1 MSPVEIPAW
10 TPPWRVT
17 VRDRLIRVSAAHVRG
32 EERWEC
38 PTQIAVKARPTV
50 QVDRDPSVRPTYP
63 PFHSFALGLA
73 RDAAYAVMASGA
85 DPEVALEQ
93 VCATSTGDVADAAR
107 EVAREALQGYL
118 IAVAR
123 LRDTGELPAETVV
136 REFFAADEPDRG
148 GFAAPPGQIDVRV
161 EWSAWGLLH
170 VSRDGADRE
179 YHVLTWEQAGTRRR
193 EPAYL
198 AVYARV
204 AADAVMKQEG
214 SLWRERWPAAPS
226 QPGAAQRVRVREI
239 GMLDAS
245 DALLLDIT
253 ADEARERFADVVSE
267 RVHVLGGGAFNPG
280 GRCASCPVRYEC
292 PGIARMPGVLG
303 VAGPALW
310 TRALSP
316 GDLTTTRTC
325 TWQVHLEREL
335 SLPRARRETTEA
347 MVRGTHLHSWLEHAH
362 GRLVPCSAEDLP
374 LPGEGLGDVA
384 ELLGWDEQAYA
395 ALRPFLMQHVAVCP
409 LQREDIVA
417 AYPEQS
423 LTAWDTDVDVV
434 MSTRADLVVELADG
448 YLVRETKSVGAH
460 HEMPQTAAEIF
471 ERYPQVAVTLCMLAD
486 GLDPVAGTVVDESRT
501 ARIEVEILRPD
512 GHEVRGFDTTDA
524 EAVLVARA
532 TIAEPID
539 TLLYSPAEPT
549 VGRHCAW
556 CPVSRWC
563 SAYRAQAVGPTG
575 EAVDLDLSGAGD
587 ERPRMSLLAYAEAVS
602 VEADADIPF

>member
-1 MSPVEIPAW
+1 MSQVEIPPW
-10 TPPWRVT
+10 TPPWRVV

-38 PTQIAVKARPTV
+38 PTQIAVKARPTL

-73 RDAAYAVMASGA
+73 RDAAYAVMSSGT
-85 DPEVALEQ
+85 DPEVALDQ
-93 VCATSTGDVADAAR
+93 VCATSNGDVADAAR
-107 EVAREALQGYL
+107 TVAREALQGYL

-136 REFFAADEPDRG
+136 REFFAVDE
-148 GFAAPPGQIDVRV
+148 IDVRV
-161 EWSAWGLLH
+161 EWSAWGLMH

-179 YHVLTWEQAGTRRR
+179 FHVLTWEQAGARRR
-193 EPAYL
+193 DPAYL

-204 AADAVMKQEG
+204 AADALMKQEG
-214 SLWRERWPAAPS
+214 SLWRERWPAATS
-226 QPGAAQRVRVREI
+226 QPGPAQRVRVREI

-245 DALLLDIT
+245 DALLLDVT
-253 ADEARERFADVVSE
+253 ADEARSRFPEHVSE

-280 GRCASCPVRYEC
+280 SRCASCAVRYEC
-292 PGIARMPGVLG
+292 PGVARMPGVLG

-316 GDLTTTRTC
+316 GDLTTARTC

-347 MVRGTHLHSWLEHAH
+347 MVRGTHLHAWLEHAH
-362 GRLVPCSAEDLP
+362 ARLVACTSDDLP
-374 LPGEGLGDVA
+374 LPSEGLGEVA
-384 ELLGWDEQAYA
+384 ELLGWDETTYS
-395 ALRPFLMQHVAVCP
+395 ALRPYLLQHISACP
-409 LQREDIVA
+409 LHREDVVA

-434 MSTRADLVVELADG
+434 MSTRTDLVVETADG

-460 HEMPQTAAEIF
+460 HEMPQTAAEVF
-471 ERYPQVAVTLCMLAD
+471 ERYPQVAVALCLLAD
-486 GLDPVAGTVVDESRT
+486 GLDPVTGSVST
-501 ARIEVEILRPD
+501 AVRPARVEVEILRPD
-512 GHEVRGFDTTDA
+512 GHEVRGFDTSDA
-524 EAVLVARA
+524 EAVLIARA
-532 TIAEPID
+532 TIAEAVD
-539 TLLYSPAEPT
+539 TILYLPAEPH
-549 VGRHCAW
+549 VGRHCSW

-563 SAYRAQAVGPTG
+563 VAYSGNVSVPAD
-575 EAVDLDLSGAGD
+575 EAEPGADGD
-587 ERPRMSLLAYAEAVS
+587 RPRMSLLAYAEAVT
-602 VEADADIPF
+602 VETDSDMPF

>member
-10 TPPWRVT
+10 SPPWRVV

-38 PTQIAVKARPTV
+38 PTQIAVKARPAL

-73 RDAAYAVMASGA
+73 RDAAYAVMASGT
-85 DPEVALEQ
+85 DPEVALER
-93 VCATSTGDVADAAR
+93 VCATSTGDVAEAAR
-107 EVAREALQGYL
+107 DVAREALQGYL

-136 REFFAADEPDRG
+136 REFFAADEVE
-148 GFAAPPGQIDVRV
+148 VRV

-204 AADAVMKQEG
+204 AADAIMKQEG
-214 SLWRERWPAAPS
+214 SLWRERWPAAAS

-245 DALLLDIT
+245 DALLLDIS
-253 ADEARERFADVVSE
+253 ADEARERFADVVAE

-280 GRCASCPVRYEC
+280 GRCASCAVRYEC

-316 GDLTTTRTC
+316 GDLTSARTC

-362 GRLVPCSAEDLP
+362 GRLVPCSADDLP

-384 ELLGWDEQAYA
+384 DLLGWDESTYA
-395 ALRPFLMQHVAVCP
+395 ALRPFLLQHVAMCP
-409 LQREDIVA
+409 LQRDDIVA

-434 MSTRADLVVELADG
+434 MSTRADLVVETTEG

-460 HEMPQTAAEIF
+460 HEMPETAAEVF
-471 ERYPQVAVTLCMLAD
+471 ERYPQVAVTLCFLAD
-486 GLDPVAGTVVDESRT
+486 GLDPVTGTVAESPRP
-501 ARIEVEILRPD
+501 ARVEVEILRPD
-512 GHEVRGFDTTDA
+512 GHEVRGFDTADA
-524 EAVLVARA
+524 EAVLIARA

-539 TLLYSPAEPT
+539 TVLYSPAEPT
-549 VGRHCAW
+549 VGRHCSW

-563 SAYRAQAVGPTG
+563 SAYRGQESGMTG
-575 EAVDLDLSGAGD
+575 ETIDLVLSRSGD

-602 VEADADIPF
+602 VEAEADIPF

>member
-1 MSPVEIPAW
+1 MSQVEIPPW
-10 TPPWRVT
+10 TPPWRVV

-38 PTQIAVKARPTV
+38 PTQIAVKARPAL

-73 RDAAYAVMASGA
+73 RDAAYSVMSAGT
-85 DPEVALEQ
+85 DPEVALDQ
-93 VCATSTGDVADAAR
+93 VCATSNGDVADAAR
-107 EVAREALQGYL
+107 DVAREALQGYL

-123 LRDTGELPAETVV
+123 LRDTTELPADTVV
-136 REFFAADEPDRG
+136 REFFAADEV
-148 GFAAPPGQIDVRV
+148 DVRV

-193 EPAYL
+193 EAAYL

-214 SLWRERWPAAPS
+214 SLWRERWPAAAS
-226 QPGAAQRVRVREI
+226 QPGPAQRVRVREM
-239 GMLDAS
+239 GMLDAT
-245 DALLLDIT
+245 DALLLDIS
-253 ADEARERFADVVSE
+253 ADEARQRFADIVSE

-292 PGIARMPGVLG
+292 PGVARMPGVLG

-316 GDLTTTRTC
+316 GDLTAARTC

-362 GRLVPCSAEDLP
+362 ARLVACSAADLP
-374 LPGEGLGDVA
+374 LPGEGVGDVGG
-384 ELLGWDEQAYA
+384 LLGWDDSTYV
-395 ALRPFLMQHVAVCP
+395 ALRPFLLQHIVSCP
-409 LQREDIVA
+409 LHRDDVIA

-434 MSTRADLVVELADG
+434 MSTRADLVVETSAG
-448 YLVRETKSVGAH
+448 YVVRETKSVAGH
-460 HEMPQTAAEIF
+460 QEMPQTAAEVF
-471 ERYPQVAVTLCMLAD
+471 ERYPQVAVSLCLLAD
-486 GLDPVAGTVVDESRT
+486 GLDPVSGSVAGQPRPGRV
-501 ARIEVEILRPD
+501 EVEILRPD
-512 GHEVRGFDTTDA
+512 GHEVRGFDTSDA
-524 EAVLVARA
+524 EAVLIARA
-532 TIAEPID
+532 TVAEAVDAI
-539 TLLYSPAEPT
+539 LYAPAEPT
-549 VGRHCAW
+549 VGRHCSW

-563 SAYRAQAVGPTG
+563 SAYRGQAEGM
-575 EAVDLDLSGAGD
+575 ADLGTAGD
-587 ERPRMSLLAYAEAVS
+587 LVRGGSGDDGERPRMSLLAYAESVS
-602 VEADADIPF
+602 VEVDSDVPF

>member
-1 MSPVEIPAW
+1 
-10 TPPWRVT
+10 
-17 VRDRLIRVSAAHVRG
+17 VRG

-38 PTQIAVKARPTV
+38 PTQIAVKARPTL
-50 QVDRDPSVRPTYP
+50 QVDRDPSLRPTYP

-73 RDAAYAVMASGA
+73 RDAAYAVLASGT
-85 DPEVALEQ
+85 DPEVALDQ
-93 VCATSTGDVADAAR
+93 VCATSAGDVAEAAR
-107 EVAREALQGYL
+107 TVAREALHGYL

-123 LRDTGELPAETVV
+123 LRDTDQLADETVV
-136 REFFAADEPDRG
+136 REFFAVDET
-148 GFAAPPGQIDVRV
+148 DVRV

-170 VSRDGADRE
+170 VSRDGAERE

-214 SLWRERWPAAPS
+214 SLWRERWPAATS
-226 QPGAAQRVRVREI
+226 QPGPAQRVLVREI

-245 DALLLDIT
+245 DALLLDMS
-253 ADEARERFADVVSE
+253 AEEARERFGDVVSE
-267 RVHVLGGGAFNPG
+267 RIHVLGGGAFNPG
-280 GRCASCPVRYEC
+280 SRCASCPVRYEC
-292 PGIARMPGVLG
+292 PGVARMPGVLG

-316 GDLTTTRTC
+316 GDLTTARTC

-362 GRLVPCSAEDLP
+362 ARLVPCTAEDLP

-384 ELLGWDEQAYA
+384 EMLGWDESTYA
-395 ALRPFLMQHVAVCP
+395 ALRPFLLQHISACP
-409 LQREDIVA
+409 LHREDVVA

-434 MSTRADLVVELADG
+434 MSTRTDLVVETADG

-460 HEMPQTAAEIF
+460 HEMPQTAAEVF
-471 ERYPQVAVTLCMLAD
+471 ERYPQVAVALCLLAD
-486 GLDPVAGTVVDESRT
+486 GLDPVTGAVSDNVRP
-501 ARIEVEILRPD
+501 ARVEVEILRPD
-512 GHEVRGFDTTDA
+512 GHEVRGFDTSDS
-524 EAVLVARA
+524 EAVLSARA
-532 TIAEPID
+532 TIAEAID
-539 TLLYSPAEPT
+539 TILYTPAEPH
-549 VGRHCAW
+549 VGRHCSW

-563 SAYRAQAVGPTG
+563 EAYRGRAAETG
-575 EAVDLDLSGAGD
+575 DVADGDSGGD
-587 ERPRMSLLAYAEAVS
+587 ERPRMSLLAYAES
-602 VEADADIPF
+602 VTLEGDSEIPF

>member
-1 MSPVEIPAW
+1 MSQVEIPPW
-10 TPPWRVT
+10 TPPWRVV

-38 PTQIAVKARPTV
+38 PTQIAVKARPTL

-73 RDAAYAVMASGA
+73 RDAAYSVMAAGT

-93 VCATSTGDVADAAR
+93 ICATSSGDVADAAR
-107 EVAREALQGYL
+107 DVAREALQGYL

-123 LRDTGELPAETVV
+123 LRDTGALPAETVV
-136 REFFAADEPDRG
+136 REFFAADEV
-148 GFAAPPGQIDVRV
+148 DVRV

-179 YHVLTWEQAGTRRR
+179 FHVLTWEQAGTRRR
-193 EPAYL
+193 DPAYL

-204 AADAVMKQEG
+204 AADAIMKQEG
-214 SLWRERWPAAPS
+214 SLWRERWPAAAS
-226 QPGAAQRVRVREI
+226 QPGPAQRVRVREI
-239 GMLDAS
+239 GMLDAT
-245 DALLLDIT
+245 DALLLDVS
-253 ADEARERFADVVSE
+253 AEDARAGFAGVVSE
-267 RVHVLGGGAFNPG
+267 RMHVLGGGAFNPG

-310 TRALSP
+310 TRGVSP
-316 GDLTTTRTC
+316 GDLTTARTC

-362 GRLVPCSAEDLP
+362 ARLVPCSAADLP
-374 LPGEGLGDVA
+374 LPGEGVGDVA
-384 ELLGWDEQAYA
+384 EKLGWDESTYA
-395 ALRPFLMQHVAVCP
+395 ALRPFLLQHIGACP
-409 LQREDIVA
+409 LHREDVVA

-434 MSTRADLVVELADG
+434 MSTRADLVVETTSG

-460 HEMPQTAAEIF
+460 HEMPQTAAEVF
-471 ERYPQVAVTLCMLAD
+471 ERYPQVAVTLCLLAD
-486 GLDPVAGTVVDESRT
+486 GLDPVTGSVADVRPGRV
-501 ARIEVEILRPD
+501 EVEILRPD
-512 GHEVRGFDTTDA
+512 GHEVRGFDTSDA
-524 EAVLVARA
+524 EAVLIARA
-532 TIAEPID
+532 TIAEAVD
-539 TLLYSPAEPT
+539 TILYTPAEPT
-549 VGRHCAW
+549 VGRHCSW

-563 SAYRAQAVGPTG
+563 AAYRGGSEALTG
-575 EAVDLDLSGAGD
+575 AEALDDLASAGD
-587 ERPRMSLLAYAEAVS
+587 GERPRMSLLAYAES
-602 VEADADIPF
+602 VTIEVESDIPF

>member
-1 MSPVEIPAW
+1 
-10 TPPWRVT
+10 
-17 VRDRLIRVSAAHVRG
+17 VRG

-38 PTQIAVKARPTV
+38 PTQIAVKARPTL

-63 PFHSFALGLA
+63 PFHAFALGLA
-73 RDAAYAVMASGA
+73 RDAAYAVLASGT

-93 VCATSTGDVADAAR
+93 VCATSAGEVAEAAR
-107 EVAREALQGYL
+107 AVAREALQGYL

-123 LRDTGELPAETVV
+123 LRDTDQLAEETVV
-136 REFFAADEPDRG
+136 REFFAVDET
-148 GFAAPPGQIDVRV
+148 DVRV

-170 VSRDGADRE
+170 VSRDGAERE

-214 SLWRERWPAAPS
+214 SLWRERWSAASS
-226 QPGAAQRVRVREI
+226 QPGPAQRVRVREL

-245 DALLLDIT
+245 DALLLDVS
-253 ADEARERFADVVSE
+253 AEEARERFGDVVSE
-267 RVHVLGGGAFNPG
+267 RIHVLGGGAFNPG
-280 GRCASCPVRYEC
+280 SRCASCPVRYEC
-292 PGIARMPGVLG
+292 PGVARMPGVLG

-316 GDLTTTRTC
+316 GDLTTARTC
-325 TWQVHLEREL
+325 TWQIHLEREL

-362 GRLVPCSAEDLP
+362 ARLVPCTAEDLP

-384 ELLGWDEQAYA
+384 EMLGWDESTYA
-395 ALRPFLMQHVAVCP
+395 ALRPFLLQHISACP
-409 LQREDIVA
+409 LHREDVVA

-434 MSTRADLVVELADG
+434 MSTRTDLVVETADG
-448 YLVRETKSVGAH
+448 YLVRETKSVATQGD
-460 HEMPQTAAEIF
+460 MPQTAAEVF
-471 ERYPQVAVTLCMLAD
+471 ERYPQVAVTLCLLAD
-486 GLDPVAGTVVDESRT
+486 GLDPVTGEVVMAPRP
-501 ARIEVEILRPD
+501 ARVEVEILRTD
-512 GHEVRGFDTTDA
+512 GHELRGFDTSDT
-524 EAVLVARA
+524 EAVLIARA
-532 TIAEPID
+532 TIAEAVD
-539 TLLYSPAEPT
+539 TILYLPAEPH
-549 VGRHCAW
+549 VGRHCSW

-563 SAYRAQAVGPTG
+563 EAYRSRAAETG
-575 EAVDLDLSGAGD
+575 DVADGDSGGD
-587 ERPRMSLLAYAEAVS
+587 ERPRMSLLAYAES
-602 VEADADIPF
+602 VTLEGDSEIPF

>member
-1 MSPVEIPAW
+1 MSQVEIPPW
-10 TPPWRVT
+10 SPPWRVI

-38 PTQIAVKARPTV
+38 PTQIAVKARPTL

-73 RDAAYAVMASGA
+73 RDAAYSVLASGT
-85 DPEVALEQ
+85 DPEVALDQ
-93 VCATSTGDVADAAR
+93 VCATSQGDVADAAR
-107 EVAREALQGYL
+107 DVAREALQGYL

-123 LRDTGELPAETVV
+123 LRDTGDLAADTVV
-136 REFFAADEPDRG
+136 REFFAADEV
-148 GFAAPPGQIDVRV
+148 DVRV

-179 YHVLTWEQAGTRRR
+179 YHVLTWEQAGSRHRDA
-193 EPAYL
+193 AYL

-204 AADAVMKQEG
+204 AADAIMKQDG
-214 SLWRERWPAAPS
+214 SLWRERWPAASS
-226 QPGAAQRVRVREI
+226 QPGPAQRIRVREI

-245 DALLLDIT
+245 DTLLLDIS
-253 ADEARERFADVVSE
+253 ADEARERFAGVVAQ

-280 GRCASCPVRYEC
+280 TRCAACPVRYEC
-292 PGIARMPGVLG
+292 PGPARMPGVLG

-310 TRALSP
+310 TRGLSP
-316 GDLTTTRTC
+316 GDLTTARTC

-335 SLPRARRETTEA
+335 SLPRSRRETTEA

-362 GRLVPCSAEDLP
+362 ARLVPCSTDDLP
-374 LPGEGLGDVA
+374 LPGEGIGDVA
-384 ELLGWDEQAYA
+384 EMLGWDEPSYA
-395 ALRPFLMQHVAVCP
+395 ALRPFLLQHIVACP
-409 LQREDIVA
+409 LHRDDIVA

-434 MSTRADLVVELADG
+434 MSTRADLVVETAG
-448 YLVRETKSVGAH
+448 GWLVRETKSVGTH

-471 ERYPQVAVTLCMLAD
+471 ERYPQVAVTLCLLAD
-486 GLDPVAGTVVDESRT
+486 GLDPVTGSVVDGPRP
-501 ARIEVEILRPD
+501 ARVEVEILRTD
-512 GHEVRGFDTTDA
+512 GHEVRGFDASDA
-524 EAVLVARA
+524 ESVLIARA
-532 TIAEPID
+532 TIAEAID
-539 TLLYSPAEPT
+539 TILYTPPEPT
-549 VGRHCAW
+549 LGRHCSW

-563 SAYRAQAVGPTG
+563 AAYRGSSVEIADDVAVS
-575 EAVDLDLSGAGD
+575 VDGD

-602 VEADADIPF
+602 IETDADLPF

>member
-10 TPPWRVT
+10 TPPWRVV

-38 PTQIAVKARPTV
+38 PTQIAVKARPTL
-50 QVDRDPSVRPTYP
+50 QVDRDPAVRPTYP

-73 RDAAYAVMASGA
+73 RDAAYAVMASGT

-93 VCATSTGDVADAAR
+93 VCSTSTGDVAEAAR
-107 EVAREALQGYL
+107 DVAREALQGYL

-136 REFFAADEPDRG
+136 REFFAADEV
-148 GFAAPPGQIDVRV
+148 DVRV

-204 AADAVMKQEG
+204 AADAIMKQEG
-214 SLWRERWPAAPS
+214 SLWRERWPAAAS

-253 ADEARERFADVVSE
+253 ADEARERFADAVSE

-316 GDLTTTRTC
+316 GDLTSARTC

-362 GRLVPCSAEDLP
+362 ARLVPCSADDLP

-384 ELLGWDEQAYA
+384 ELLGWDESTYA
-395 ALRPFLMQHVAVCP
+395 ALRPFLLQHVAVCP
-409 LQREDIVA
+409 LQRDDIVA

-434 MSTRADLVVELADG
+434 MSTRADLVVETTEG

-460 HEMPQTAAEIF
+460 HEMPQSTAEVF
-471 ERYPQVAVTLCMLAD
+471 ERYPQVAVTLCFLAD
-486 GLDPVAGTVVDESRT
+486 GLDPVTGTVAESPRP
-501 ARIEVEILRPD
+501 ARVEVEILRPD
-512 GHEVRGFDTTDA
+512 GHEVRGFDTADA
-524 EAVLVARA
+524 EAVLIARA

-539 TLLYSPAEPT
+539 TVLYSPAEPT
-549 VGRHCAW
+549 VGRHCSW

-563 SAYRAQAVGPTG
+563 SGYRGQSSGVTG
-575 EAVDLDLSGAGD
+575 ESIDLVASGSGD

-602 VEADADIPF
+602 VEAEADIPF

>member
-1 MSPVEIPAW
+1 MSQVEIPPW
-10 TPPWRVT
+10 TPPWRVV

-38 PTQIAVKARPTV
+38 PTQIAVKARPTL
-50 QVDRDPSVRPTYP
+50 QVDRDPAVRPTYP

-73 RDAAYAVMASGA
+73 RDAAYAVMASGT

-93 VCATSTGDVADAAR
+93 VCATSSGDVAEAAR
-107 EVAREALQGYL
+107 DVAREALQGYL

-136 REFFAADEPDRG
+136 REFFAADE
-148 GFAAPPGQIDVRV
+148 FDVRV

-204 AADAVMKQEG
+204 AADAIMKQEG
-214 SLWRERWPAAPS
+214 SLWRERWPAAAS

-253 ADEARERFADVVSE
+253 ADEARERFADAVSA

-316 GDLTTTRTC
+316 GDLTSARTC

-362 GRLVPCSAEDLP
+362 GRLVPCSAADLP
-374 LPGEGLGDVA
+374 LPGEGRGDVA
-384 ELLGWDEQAYA
+384 ELLGWDELTYA
-395 ALRPFLMQHVAVCP
+395 ALRPFLVEHVAVCP

-434 MSTRADLVVELADG
+434 MSTRADLVVETADG

-460 HEMPQTAAEIF
+460 HELPQTAAEVF
-471 ERYPQVAVTLCMLAD
+471 ERYPQVAVTLCFLAD
-486 GLDPVAGTVVDESRT
+486 GLDPVTGTVVEPPRP
-501 ARIEVEILRPD
+501 ARVEVEILRPD

-524 EAVLVARA
+524 EAVLIARA

-539 TLLYSPAEPT
+539 TVLYSPAEPS

-563 SAYRAQAVGPTG
+563 SAYRGQA
-575 EAVDLDLSGAGD
+575 SGARDEAIDLVVSGSGD

-602 VEADADIPF
+602 TEVESDIPF

>member
-1 MSPVEIPAW
+1 MSQVEIPPW
-10 TPPWRVT
+10 TPPWRVV

-38 PTQIAVKARPTV
+38 PTQIAVKARPTL

-73 RDAAYAVMASGA
+73 RDAAYAVMASGT

-107 EVAREALQGYL
+107 DVAREALQGYL

-123 LRDTGELPAETVV
+123 LRDTGELPGETVV
-136 REFFAADEPDRG
+136 REFFAADEV
-148 GFAAPPGQIDVRV
+148 DVRV

-193 EPAYL
+193 ESAYL

-204 AADAVMKQEG
+204 AADAIMKQEG
-214 SLWRERWPAAPS
+214 SLWRERWPAAAS
-226 QPGAAQRVRVREI
+226 QPGTAQRVRVREI

-245 DALLLDIT
+245 DALLLDMT
-253 ADEARERFADVVSE
+253 AGEARERFADVVSE
-267 RVHVLGGGAFNPG
+267 SVHVLGGGAFNPG

-292 PGIARMPGVLG
+292 PGVARMPGVLG

-316 GDLTTTRTC
+316 GDLTNARTC

-347 MVRGTHLHSWLEHAH
+347 MVRGTHLHTWLEHAH
-362 GRLVPCSAEDLP
+362 ARLVPCSADDLP

-395 ALRPFLMQHVAVCP
+395 ALRPFLLQHVAACP
-409 LQREDIVA
+409 LRRDDIVA
-417 AYPEQS
+417 VYPEQS

-434 MSTRADLVVELADG
+434 MSTRADLVVETTDG

-460 HEMPQTAAEIF
+460 HEMPQSAAEVF

-486 GLDPVAGTVVDESRT
+486 GLDPVTGAVVAE
-501 ARIEVEILRPD
+501 ARPARVEVEILRPD
-512 GHEVRGFDTTDA
+512 GHEVRGFDTSDA
-524 EAVLVARA
+524 EAVLIARA

-539 TLLYSPAEPT
+539 TVLYSSAEPT
-549 VGRHCAW
+549 VGRHCSW

-563 SAYRAQAVGPTG
+563 AAYRGQSADLVDGEIDPVVG
-575 EAVDLDLSGAGD
+575 GAGD
-587 ERPRMSLLAYAEAVS
+587 ERPRMSLLAYAEAVTIE
-602 VEADADIPF
+602 VDADVPF

>member
-1 MSPVEIPAW
+1 MSQVEIPPW
-10 TPPWRVT
+10 TPPWRVV

-38 PTQIAVKARPTV
+38 PTQIAVKARPTL

-73 RDAAYAVMASGA
+73 RDAAYSVMAAGT

-93 VCATSTGDVADAAR
+93 ICATSSGDVADAAR
-107 EVAREALQGYL
+107 DVAREALQGYL

-123 LRDTGELPAETVV
+123 LRDTGALPAETVV
-136 REFFAADEPDRG
+136 REFFAADEV
-148 GFAAPPGQIDVRV
+148 DVRV

-179 YHVLTWEQAGTRRR
+179 FHVLTWEQAGTRRR
-193 EPAYL
+193 DPAYL

-204 AADAVMKQEG
+204 AADAIMKQEG
-214 SLWRERWPAAPS
+214 SLWRERWPAAAS
-226 QPGAAQRVRVREI
+226 QPGPAQRVRVREI
-239 GMLDAS
+239 GMLDAT
-245 DALLLDIT
+245 DALLLDVS
-253 ADEARERFADVVSE
+253 AEDARAGFAGVVSE
-267 RVHVLGGGAFNPG
+267 RMHVLGGGAFNPG

-310 TRALSP
+310 TRGVSP
-316 GDLTTTRTC
+316 GDLTTARTC

-362 GRLVPCSAEDLP
+362 ARLVPCSAADLP
-374 LPGEGLGDVA
+374 LPGEGVGDVA
-384 ELLGWDEQAYA
+384 EKLGWDESTYA
-395 ALRPFLMQHVAVCP
+395 ALRPFLLQHMGACP
-409 LQREDIVA
+409 LHREDVVA

-434 MSTRADLVVELADG
+434 MSTRADLVVETTSG

-460 HEMPQTAAEIF
+460 HEMPQTAAEVF
-471 ERYPQVAVTLCMLAD
+471 ERYPQVAVTLCLLAD
-486 GLDPVAGTVVDESRT
+486 GLDPVTGSVADVRPGRV
-501 ARIEVEILRPD
+501 EVEILRPD
-512 GHEVRGFDTTDA
+512 GHEVRGFDTSDA
-524 EAVLVARA
+524 EAVLIARA
-532 TIAEPID
+532 TIAEAVD
-539 TLLYSPAEPT
+539 TILYTPAEPT
-549 VGRHCAW
+549 VGRHCSW

-563 SAYRAQAVGPTG
+563 AAYRGGSEALTG
-575 EAVDLDLSGAGD
+575 AEALDDLASAGD
-587 ERPRMSLLAYAEAVS
+587 GERPRMSLLAYAES
-602 VEADADIPF
+602 VTIEVESDIPF

>member
-1 MSPVEIPAW
+1 
-10 TPPWRVT
+10 
-17 VRDRLIRVSAAHVRG
+17 
-32 EERWEC
+32 
-38 PTQIAVKARPTV
+38 
-50 QVDRDPSVRPTYP
+50 
-63 PFHSFALGLA
+63 
-73 RDAAYAVMASGA
+73 
-85 DPEVALEQ
+85 
-93 VCATSTGDVADAAR
+93 
-107 EVAREALQGYL
+107 
-118 IAVAR
+118 
-123 LRDTGELPAETVV
+123 
-136 REFFAADEPDRG
+136 
-148 GFAAPPGQIDVRV
+148 V

-204 AADAVMKQEG
+204 AADAIMKQEG
-214 SLWRERWPAAPS
+214 SLWRERWPAAAS

-253 ADEARERFADVVSE
+253 ADEARERFADAVSE

-316 GDLTTTRTC
+316 GDLTSARTC

-362 GRLVPCSAEDLP
+362 ARLVPCSADDLP

-384 ELLGWDEQAYA
+384 ELLGWDESTYA
-395 ALRPFLMQHVAVCP
+395 ALRPFLLQHVAVCP
-409 LQREDIVA
+409 LQRDDIVA

-434 MSTRADLVVELADG
+434 MSTRADLVVETTEG

-460 HEMPQTAAEIF
+460 HEMPQSTAEVF
-471 ERYPQVAVTLCMLAD
+471 ERYPQVAVTLCFLAD
-486 GLDPVAGTVVDESRT
+486 GLDPVTGTVAESPRP
-501 ARIEVEILRPD
+501 ARVEVEILRPD
-512 GHEVRGFDTTDA
+512 GHEVRGFDTADA
-524 EAVLVARA
+524 EAVLIARA

-539 TLLYSPAEPT
+539 TVLYSPAEPT
-549 VGRHCAW
+549 VGRHCSW

-563 SAYRAQAVGPTG
+563 SGYRGQSSGVTG
-575 EAVDLDLSGAGD
+575 ESIDLVASGSGD

-602 VEADADIPF
+602 VEAEADIPF